1 MIFRNLDNFLP
12 VHRLLDNLLLVH
24 RNIDRSGNW
33 NRVWNLYR
41 NRDLHMLPTHLL
53 DDLCALL
60 VVGDMLNHF
69 VFCFTFLLE
78 SLNTFLLGNIDRCLI
93 ALCLNSG
100 PVKVF
105 CEL

>member
-60 VVGDMLNHF
+60 VVGDVLNHF
-69 VFCFTFLLE
+69 VLCLTFLLE
-78 SLNTFLLGNIDRCLI
+78 SLYTFLLGNIDRCLV
-93 ALCLNSG
+93 ALCLYSC
-100 PVKVF
+100 PDKSI
-105 CEL
+105 L